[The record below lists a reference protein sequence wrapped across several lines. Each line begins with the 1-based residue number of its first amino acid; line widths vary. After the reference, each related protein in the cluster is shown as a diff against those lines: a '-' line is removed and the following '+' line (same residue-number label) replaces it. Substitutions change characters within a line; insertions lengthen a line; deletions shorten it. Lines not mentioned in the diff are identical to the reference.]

1 MTISEEVSEL
11 STLLNDPNNV
21 LRPAEMVMKPASLG
35 AVRMT
40 RFSFSRSMIR
50 RAFTNQWEIKLMVVD
65 FDELGRGHIIYRI
78 LAEEKLFHFV
88 AFTSTID
95 EALHTDRVIAD
106 VWDVTAAL
114 VEGEIDNDL
123 LQFLRDEVPKQE
135 LSRLDPR
142 VLVLTRG
149 NRSVRFYDYLVERL
163 ADGKQPESKK
173 LGDAGYI
180 MRSTAFYG
188 NGKFG
193 MRSFLG
199 FEDQHPLSAPYR
211 AQFLA
216 AWLFR
221 EVSYESVEHCAKAKN
236 PNAVSFNDEWS
247 CFFGLGNAT
256 GLGLVPWAMKHPG
269 ELNSWIAI
277 RELALSNVR
286 FLKGSNQNKQI
297 LEEWFDKAYQYFSSL
312 GGGDRWP
319 WMGPDS
325 LAKASLLIHDTFRS
339 LSENDFPFNDLY
351 LWAEKQDIEITELV
365 ISILLELDDTDDE
378 VIDSLLTVGSEK
390 KANFNTTVADLKKII
405 EENYL
410 WLNELNLD
418 ETEAKH
424 YWWVMSDNAE
434 EPRRAE
440 RSVIDPAHRE
450 IPIDISLRINKLLG
464 DLHKA
469 DERISA
475 GEFLHSF
482 PEHGIAV
489 KRLLDNSGPYSEPRE
504 NVCDF
509 KHLPLNLQRFQLAM
523 YGMDNFSP
531 QSTDWL
537 RVTLFQGAPR
547 VSEIGSKESDKWI
560 LPKQPGGLV

>member
-1 MTISEEVSEL
+1 EEVSEL

-325 LAKASLLIHDTFRS
+325 LAKATLLIHDTFRS

-378 VIDSLLTVGSEK
+378 VIDSLLMVGSQK

-482 PEHGIAV
+482 PEHGIAI

>member
-11 STLLNDPNNV
+11 STLLSDPNNV
-21 LRPAEMVMKPASLG
+21 LRPAEIVMKPASLG

-149 NRSVRFYDYLVERL
+149 NRSIRFYDYLVERL
-163 ADGKQPESKK
+163 ANGKQPESKK

-325 LAKASLLIHDTFRS
+325 LAKATLLIHDTFRS

-378 VIDSLLTVGSEK
+378 VIDSLLMVRSQK

-410 WLNELNLD
+410 WLNELNLE

-434 EPRRAE
+434 
-440 RSVIDPAHRE
+440 
-450 IPIDISLRINKLLG
+450 
-464 DLHKA
+464 
-469 DERISA
+469 
-475 GEFLHSF
+475 
-482 PEHGIAV
+482 
-489 KRLLDNSGPYSEPRE
+489 
-504 NVCDF
+504 
-509 KHLPLNLQRFQLAM
+509 
-523 YGMDNFSP
+523 
-531 QSTDWL
+531 
-537 RVTLFQGAPR
+537 
-547 VSEIGSKESDKWI
+547 
-560 LPKQPGGLV
+560 

>member
-325 LAKASLLIHDTFRS
+325 LAKATLLIHDTFRS

-378 VIDSLLTVGSEK
+378 VIDSLLMVGSQK

-482 PEHGIAV
+482 PEHGIAI

>member
-1 MTISEEVSEL
+1 MTVNEHMSEL
-11 STLLNDPNNV
+11 SNLLDNPNNV
-21 LRPAEMVMKPASLG
+21 LRPAETVMNPTSLG

-50 RAFTNQWEIKLMVVD
+50 RAFLNKWQIERHTVN
-65 FDELGRGHIIYRI
+65 FDELGRGHIVYRVF
-78 LAEEKLFHFV
+78 AEEKLFHFV
-88 AFTSTID
+88 AFTSAID
-95 EALHTDRVIAD
+95 ESLHTDRVIAD

-114 VEGEIDNDL
+114 VEGELDDDL
-123 LQFLRDEVPKQE
+123 LEFLKNEVPKQE

-149 NRSVRFYDYLVERL
+149 NRSVRFYEYLVERL
-163 ADGKQPESKK
+163 ASGNQPESKK

-199 FEDQHPLSAPYR
+199 FKDKHPLSAPYR

-236 PNAVSFNDEWS
+236 PKAVAFNSEWS
-247 CFFGLGNAT
+247 RFFGLGNAT
-256 GLGLVPWAMKHPG
+256 GLGLIPWAIKHPE
-269 ELNSWIAI
+269 ELNAWVSI
-277 RELALSNVR
+277 RELALSHVR
-286 FLKGSNQNKQI
+286 SLKGSTKNTQI
-297 LEEWFDKAYQYFSSL
+297 LEQWLDKAYEYFSSL
-312 GGGDRWP
+312 GGDDRWP

-325 LAKASLLIHDTFRS
+325 LARATLVIKETFNSLNGNAL
-339 LSENDFPFNDLY
+339 PFDDLY
-351 LWAEKQDIEITELV
+351 LWAEKQDTEITELV
-365 ISILLELDDTDDE
+365 ISLLLELDDTSDE
-378 VIDSLLTVGSEK
+378 VIDRLLMVDSERK
-390 KANFNTTVADLKKII
+390 ADLNATIEDLKIRI
-405 EENYL
+405 DENYF
-410 WLNELNLD
+410 WLKELNLS
-418 ETEAKH
+418 EPAARH

-440 RSVIDPAHRE
+440 RSLIDPAHRE
-450 IPIDISLRINKLLG
+450 IPIDISLRIDKLIKDLG
-464 DLHKA
+464 TIDKN
-469 DERISA
+469 ISVN
-475 GEFLHSF
+475 EFLFSF
-482 PEHGIAV
+482 PEHEIAV
-489 KRLLDNSGPYSEPRE
+489 KRLLGNFGPYSEPRE
-504 NVCDF
+504 NVCDL

-547 VSEIGSKESDKWI
+547 VSEIGSNDKDDWI
-560 LPKQPGGLV
+560 LPKQPGGLT

>member
-21 LRPAEMVMKPASLG
+21 LRPAEIVMKPASLG

-325 LAKASLLIHDTFRS
+325 LAKATLLIHDTFRS

-378 VIDSLLTVGSEK
+378 VIDSLLMVGSQK

-482 PEHGIAV
+482 PEHGIAI

>member
-1 MTISEEVSEL
+1 MTISEEVSGL
-11 STLLNDPNNV
+11 STLLDDPNNV
-21 LRPAEMVMKPASLG
+21 LRPAEIVMKPASLG

-50 RAFTNQWEIKLMVVD
+50 RAFKNQWEIKLLVVD
-65 FDELGRGHIIYRI
+65 FDEFGRGHIIYRI

-149 NRSVRFYDYLVERL
+149 NRSIRFYDYLVERL

-256 GLGLVPWAMKHPG
+256 GLGLVPWAMKHPR
-269 ELNSWIAI
+269 ELNSWVAI

-286 FLKGSNQNKQI
+286 SLKGSTQNKQI

-312 GGGDRWP
+312 GGDDRWP

-325 LAKASLLIHDTFRS
+325 LAKATLLIHDIFRS
-339 LSENDFPFNDLY
+339 LSGNNFPFDDLY

-365 ISILLELDDTDDE
+365 ISLLLELDNTDDE
-378 VIDSLLTVGSEK
+378 VIDSLLMVGNEK
-390 KANFNTTVADLKKII
+390 TSNFNATVEDLKKII
-405 EENYL
+405 DERYL

-418 ETEAKH
+418 ETEAEH

-450 IPIDISLRINKLLG
+450 IPIDISLRINKLIR
-464 DLHKA
+464 DLCEA
-469 DERISA
+469 DESISA
-475 GEFLHSF
+475 SEFLHSF

-489 KRLLDNSGPYSEPRE
+489 KRLLDDSGPYSEPRE

-547 VSEIGSKESDKWI
+547 VSEIGLKDSDKWI

>member
-11 STLLNDPNNV
+11 STLLNDPSNV

-325 LAKASLLIHDTFRS
+325 LAKATLLIHDTFRS

-378 VIDSLLTVGSEK
+378 VIDSLLMVGSQK

-482 PEHGIAV
+482 PEHGIAI

>member
-1 MTISEEVSEL
+1 MSEL
-11 STLLNDPNNV
+11 STLLNNPHNV
-21 LRPAEMVMKPASLG
+21 LRPAETVMKPASLG
-35 AVRMT
+35 SVRMT

-50 RAFTNQWEIKLMVVD
+50 RAFLNKWEIERQVVN
-65 FDELGRGHIIYRI
+65 FDELGQGHIIYRI
-78 LAEEKLFHFV
+78 FAEGKLFHFV

-95 EALHTDRVIAD
+95 ESLHTDRVIAD

-114 VEGEIDNDL
+114 VEGEVNEDL
-123 LQFLRDEVPKQE
+123 LQFLKNEVPKQE
-135 LSRLDPR
+135 SSRLDPR
-142 VLVLTRG
+142 VLILTRG
-149 NRSVRFYDYLVERL
+149 NRSVRFYEYLVERL
-163 ADGKQPESKK
+163 ASGNQPESKK

-236 PNAVSFNDEWS
+236 PNAVSFNSEWS
-247 CFFGLGNAT
+247 HFFGLGNAT
-256 GLGLVPWAMKHPG
+256 GLGLVPWAIKHPG
-269 ELNSWIAI
+269 ELNAWVSI

-286 FLKGSNQNKQI
+286 SLKGSTKNTQI

-312 GGGDRWP
+312 GGDDRWP

-325 LAKASLLIHDTFRS
+325 LAKATLLIKETFNS
-339 LSENDFPFNDLY
+339 LSGNALPFNDLY
-351 LWAEKQDIEITELV
+351 LWAEKQDNEITELV
-365 ISILLELDDTDDE
+365 ISLLLELDDTNDE
-378 VIDSLLTVGSEK
+378 IIDRLLMVESEK
-390 KANFNTTVADLKKII
+390 EADLNVTVEDLKII
-405 EENYL
+405 IDERYF
-410 WLNELNLD
+410 WLNELDLSGP
-418 ETEAKH
+418 EARH
-424 YWWVMSDNAE
+424 FWWVMSDNAE

-440 RSVIDPAHRE
+440 RSVIDPEHRE
-450 IPIDISLRINKLLG
+450 IPIDISLRIDKLIK
-464 DLHKA
+464 DLEKI
-469 DERISA
+469 DKKISVN
-475 GEFLHSF
+475 EFLCSF
-482 PEHGIAV
+482 PEHEIAV
-489 KRLLDNSGPYSEPRE
+489 KRLLGNFGPYSEPME

-547 VSEIGSKESDKWI
+547 VSEIGSNIVDKWI
-560 LPKQPGGLV
+560 LPKQPGGLT

>member
-325 LAKASLLIHDTFRS
+325 LAKATLLIHDTFRS

-378 VIDSLLTVGSEK
+378 VIDSLLMVGSQK

-482 PEHGIAV
+482 PEHGIAI

-560 LPKQPGGLV
+560 LPKQPGGLL